1 MKPLKVA
8 AETDPNDLAGAISAV
23 LGESGAADVRAIG
36 PKALSQAL
44 KAVVI
49 SRSHLVANG
58 QDLSVLP
65 SFFADDAAKISGFNL
80 RVTRTQ
86 G

>member
-1 MKPLKVA
+1 MKSLKVA

-23 LGESGAADVRAIG
+23 LVEAGAADVRAIG

-49 SRSHLVANG
+49 SRSHLITNG
-58 QDLSVLP
+58 HDLSIQP
-65 SFFADDAAKISGFNL
+65 SFFTDESAKISGFSL
-80 RVTRTQ
+80 RISRLE